1 MLADPR
7 PMSTA
12 AVNRPL
18 RMTSHRASCGASFQP
33 APCGAGFQP
42 ALRWIALLLLLGTTL
57 AQAVSPQPPPKFYA
71 YCVEVG
77 VPGVTPRP
85 WPEQATLL
93 RQLGYD
99 GGGFELPLDTT
110 LATHLR
116 AFDDA
121 RLDVCLVWTTLNVNP
136 ASPAYDPRLPDTLR
150 QLKGRPTTVSLIL
163 RGLPPADPKGRAPA
177 LRALRELGDVAAQA
191 GLRLSIYNHVGDW
204 TESLPFIVELV
215 RELNHPQVG
224 FNFNLC
230 HWLKVDAARD
240 WRPLLR
246 EHASKLFCVTIN
258 GATVGAQA
266 WTHGLIRPLDEG
278 DFDNAPLL
286 ATLNA
291 IGYRGP
297 VGLMCYGVP
306 GDPRDHLARSM
317 AVWRRLHSPQPSQ
330 P

>member
-1 MLADPR
+1 MVL
-7 PMSTA
+7 
-12 AVNRPL
+12 L
-18 RMTSHRASCGASFQP
+18 
-33 APCGAGFQP
+33 
-42 ALRWIALLLLLGTTL
+42 LLLLLLGTTL
-57 AQAVSPQPPPKFYA
+57 AQAAPSPPPPKFYA

-85 WPEQATLL
+85 WPDQATLL

-121 RLDVCLVWTTLNVNP
+121 GLDVYLVWTTLNVNP
-136 ASPAYDPRLPDTLR
+136 ASPAYDPRLPDALR

-191 GLRLSIYNHVGDW
+191 GLRLSIYNHVSDW

-230 HWLKVDAARD
+230 HWLKVDAAHD

-246 EHASKLFCVTIN
+246 EHAAKLFCVTIN
-258 GATVGAQA
+258 GATVGAQT

-286 ATLNA
+286 AALNA